1 MPNPD
6 FDICAENRMPI
17 LMLRVTQLWRQIM
30 DNELAHH
37 GLSQAKWRTLAILAM
52 HPDGMIQSELADE
65 LGIEGPSLVA
75 MLDRLSK
82 DNWVERKHCET
93 DRRCKIIH
101 LTEHAWPLI
110 DEIRQSSE
118 KIYDRTIAQVTSV
131 PVEQVEAFFIELRD
145 RLYEN
150 LPEKKRH
157 PRETRSDLGDVAGE
171 PSAVALSAH
180 PK

>member
-1 MPNPD
+1 MLKSVL
-6 FDICAENRMPI
+6 DICAEDRMPI

-37 GLSQAKWRTLAILAM
+37 GLSQAKWRTLAILAL

-82 DNWVERKHCET
+82 DNWVERKQCST

-101 LTEHAWPLI
+101 LTPRAWPLI

-118 KIYDRTIAQVTSV
+118 KIYERTIARVGGV
-131 PVEQVEAFFIELRD
+131 PIQQVEAFFIELRE
-145 RLYEN
+145 RLYDN

-157 PRETRSDLGDVAGE
+157 MRTDSKTGQCVTAPTDE
-171 PSAVALSAH
+171 
-180 PK
+180 